1 MRIYLILLSFFSLLF
16 SHCLAYAGD
25 KYYLITHGSQDPY
38 WLSLFE
44 GAKKAAE
51 ELKIEVQILAP
62 SGANDVPKQ
71 VQFIDSALA
80 THPLGVAT
88 TIPSDTAFTK
98 SLNHAKKSNIPVIA
112 FDTKPKDKNKNPYL
126 AFLGSDNQLA
136 GKMLAQKAK
145 ELTVSEQRALIIN
158 PQPGHI
164 GLEMRSKGIKTVLNE
179 QKVPFEELD
188 VGTDANQVQ
197 ARIKSYFLLHPETNV
212 IFCLTSQAL
221 DPLGQMLKHPERYHF
236 DYKPHVYSFDA
247 TPNTQALIKRKLVDY
262 AIDQQ
267 PFLMG
272 YLSITQLVLLNR
284 YQLKPV
290 NINTAK

>member
-1 MRIYLILLSFFSLLF
+1 MRIYLIMLSFFSLLF
-16 SHCLAYAGD
+16 SHSLVHAGD

-51 ELKIEVQILAP
+51 DLKIEVQILAP

-80 THPLGVAT
+80 THPLGIAT
-88 TIPSDTAFTK
+88 TLPSDTAFTK
-98 SLNHAKKSNIPVIA
+98 SLHHAIKNNIPVVA

-126 AFLGSDNQLA
+126 AFLGANNLLA
-136 GKMLAQKAK
+136 GKLLAQKAK
-145 ELTVSEQRALIIN
+145 GLSGTEQRALIIN

-188 VGTDANQVQ
+188 VGIDANQVQ

-236 DYKPHVYSFDA
+236 DYKPHVYTFDK
-247 TPNTQALIKRKLVDY
+247 TPNTQSLIKRKLVDY

-290 NINTAK
+290 DINTAK